1 VSTADLGPDDAKHLE
16 TLSRQYEVAVDLYK
30 HEDLL
35 TWQKVNHLL
44 YMNGGMVAIF
54 AFLLERD
61 IENIVVLD
69 EYQAL
74 QYTSWIGLL
83 VSFAFSVAIWLG
95 THYMMARKLAVIDAE
110 QKLAEVQG
118 SRFVAIVTPREMQP
132 PSMPSRSPVIRQWRE
147 WWRGWKERWLAK
159 SWTVYVL
166 RALPLGFLTF
176 WLIVKMTLLAE
187 QRQDYQWDPG
197 LFYSVQQPLVG
208 HVADDLRD
216 SPASEAS
223 REPVKDGSRPR

>member
-1 VSTADLGPDDAKHLE
+1 
-16 TLSRQYEVAVDLYK
+16 
-30 HEDLL
+30 
-35 TWQKVNHLL
+35 
-44 YMNGGMVAIF
+44 
-54 AFLLERD
+54 
-61 IENIVVLD
+61 
-69 EYQAL
+69 
-74 QYTSWIGLL
+74 
-83 VSFAFSVAIWLG
+83 
-95 THYMMARKLAVIDAE
+95 
-110 QKLAEVQG
+110 
-118 SRFVAIVTPREMQP
+118 
-132 PSMPSRSPVIRQWRE
+132 MPSRSPVIRQWRE

-208 HVADDLRD
+208 HVADDVRD

-223 REPVKDGSRPR
+223 QEPVKDGSRPR